1 MPIVRMEV
9 KCLSEKIL
17 HTDER
22 LCSTVCCGVD
32 ILGLL
37 RTMD

>member
-1 MPIVRMEV
+1 M
-9 KCLSEKIL
+9 KKFLN
-17 HTDER
+17 TDER